1 VFTSLVM
8 IVDDHAV
15 IRRMTRAVFE
25 AEDLEVSEG
34 VNGADGVQ
42 KAQESS
48 QVSIILDTSMPVM
61 KD

>member
-1 VFTSLVM
+1 M